1 MLIKSVSLTK
11 VSFISVLH
19 FSNGEQFL
27 NTTCVIAPSAI
38 SSVLAAFLLVTVI
51 FPVTKYMHQNNQRL
65 DSNNFVKILLAYFLN
80 NYLLIRCQ

>member
-1 MLIKSVSLTK
+1 MKSALSTNVSL
-11 VSFISVLH
+11 ISLLQ
-19 FSNGEQFL
+19 SLNGEQFL

-38 SSVLAAFLLVTVI
+38 SSVLAVFLLVTVI

>member
-1 MLIKSVSLTK
+1 MKSALSTNVSL
-11 VSFISVLH
+11 ISLLQ
-19 FSNGEQFL
+19 SLNGEQFL
-27 NTTCVIAPSAI
+27 NTTCVTAPSAI

-51 FPVTKYMHQNNQRL
+51 FPVTKYMHQNNERL